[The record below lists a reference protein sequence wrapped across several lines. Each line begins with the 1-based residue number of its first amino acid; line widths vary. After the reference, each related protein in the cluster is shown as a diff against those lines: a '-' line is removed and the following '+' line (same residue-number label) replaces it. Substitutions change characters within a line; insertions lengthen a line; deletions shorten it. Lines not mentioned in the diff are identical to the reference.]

1 MNVSKPPKTGRMQR
15 PGARRANGFD
25 LAGGASGGAAG
36 LPPED
41 VWPATAMQRYL
52 TATRAGRTTAVAA
65 LRSSRLAAAM
75 SGLEFTRVG
84 HACNESRGRCRLSLE
99 PV

>member
-1 MNVSKPPKTGRMQR
+1 VREPFPMNVSKPPKTGRMQR

-41 VWPATAMQRYL
+41 VWSATAMQRL
-52 TATRAGRTTAVAA
+52 QTSQKVTMTAASAA
-65 LRSSRLAAAM
+65 
-75 SGLEFTRVG
+75 
-84 HACNESRGRCRLSLE
+84 
-99 PV
+99 